1 MYNYAPRISASYAE
15 IQPVIQAW
23 APKVLRMAVFEHEKD
38 TSVQTTHV
46 HILIEGSDT
55 QCEQL
60 KRIFKKVLPG
70 LPAKGN
76 EFWKW
81 ESKTTVNDS
90 FLTYMSKGHLRPK
103 YIKEYSPALVEERRL
118 QWKIATV
125 KPVPN
130 KDKYDEWEDM
140 KKAYDAR
147 FDSATAR
154 SLSLDETRRW
164 AFSWYFRRDGRAP
177 HISNYKRNAV
187 SLYLRIQEQIN
198 ENSFQEA
205 VGHAVNLWY

>member
-1 MYNYAPRISASYAE
+1 MYSYAPRISASYVE
-15 IQPVIQAW
+15 IQPVIQEW
-23 APKVLRMAVFEHEKD
+23 ASKVLRMAVFQHDKD
-38 TSVQTTHV
+38 TNVQTTHV
-46 HILIEGSDT
+46 HILIEGCDT
-55 QCEQL
+55 KCEQL

-81 ESKTTVNDS
+81 ESKQTPDDS
-90 FLTYMSKGHLRPK
+90 FLTYMSKGTLRPLFV
-103 YIKEYSPALVEERRL
+103 KEYSPALVEERRL
-118 QWKIATV
+118 QWKITTPKAIT
-125 KPVPN
+125 PL
-130 KDKYDEWEDM
+130 KYDEWEDL

-147 FDSATAR
+147 FDSHTAR

-177 HISNYKRNAV
+177 HISNYKRNSV
-187 SLYLRIQEQIN
+187 SLYLRTQEKKG

-205 VGHAVNLWY
+205 IVESVNLWY

>member
-90 FLTYMSKGHLRPK
+90 FLTYMSKGTLRAK
-103 YIKEYSPALVEERRL
+103 YVKNISACFYGCKRL
-118 QWKIATV
+118 
-125 KPVPN
+125 
-130 KDKYDEWEDM
+130 
-140 KKAYDAR
+140 
-147 FDSATAR
+147 
-154 SLSLDETRRW
+154 
-164 AFSWYFRRDGRAP
+164 
-177 HISNYKRNAV
+177 
-187 SLYLRIQEQIN
+187 
-198 ENSFQEA
+198 
-205 VGHAVNLWY
+205 